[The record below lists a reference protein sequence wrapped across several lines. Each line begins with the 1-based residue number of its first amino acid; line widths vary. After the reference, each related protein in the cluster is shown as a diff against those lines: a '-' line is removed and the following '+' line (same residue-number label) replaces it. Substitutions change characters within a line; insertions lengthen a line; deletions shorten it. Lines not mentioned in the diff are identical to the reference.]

1 MKMSSQEA
9 REKVILDMFST
20 KNNKAV
26 AFQYEISNI
35 ENLVGVVYLNKNI
48 GYHYISYN

>member
-1 MKMSSQEA
+1 MSSQED
-9 REKVILDMFST
+9 REKVILDRFST

-26 AFQYEISNI
+26 AFQHEIGKI

-48 GYHYISYN
+48 GYHHINYN